1 MSQLANCRCGGNP
14 RLVILRNGREQVHCC
29 SCPNA
34 SFALKS
40 HQRTVED
47 WNTNGRLGR
56 GAPKETR

>member
-34 SFALKS
+34 SFAL
-40 HQRTVED
+40 
-47 WNTNGRLGR
+47 
-56 GAPKETR
+56 